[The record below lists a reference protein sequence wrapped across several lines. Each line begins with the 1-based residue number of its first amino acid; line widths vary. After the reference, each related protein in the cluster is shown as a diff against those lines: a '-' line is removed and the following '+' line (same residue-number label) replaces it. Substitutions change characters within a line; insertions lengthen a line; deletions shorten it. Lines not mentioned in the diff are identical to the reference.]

1 MMLGCIGTLMINC
14 CGASYSVFSSPDSC
28 TKLALESETELL
40 LLLLLLMLLLP
51 VLMLL
56 LLPVL
61 LLLVCMLL
69 VLLLLLQ
76 QLLIRVQG
84 VP

>member
-14 CGASYSVFSSPDSC
+14 CGASYSAFSSPDSC

-40 LLLLLLMLLLP
+40 LLLLLLLL
-51 VLMLL
+51 VLVLL